1 MKPTCDF
8 FDEHGVAETV
18 KTFEVNSR
26 VKERA
31 KTSGEGRVIVVDGS
45 GSLCRALC
53 GDIIAAEAMANGW
66 AGLVIWGAVRDVE
79 QLGATNIGTMALG
92 QTPARCVRKGEDEVE
107 ADLRLDGVAV
117 SYGDYFVADAD
128 RALVFP
134 QNGPH
139 LDAKTTHPDA

>member
-18 KTFEVNSR
+18 KTFEANSR

-31 KTSGEGRVIVVDGS
+31 KASGESRMIVVDGS
-45 GSLCRALC
+45 GSLRRALN
-53 GDIIAAEAMANGW
+53 GYIIATEAMTNGW
-66 AGLVIWGAVRDVE
+66 VGLVIWGAVRDVE

-92 QTPARCVRKGEDEVE
+92 NKPARFVRKGEDEVD

-117 SYGDYFVADAD
+117 SNGDYFVADAD
-128 RALVFP
+128 GALIFP
-134 QNGPH
+134 QSGPQ
-139 LDAKTTHPDA
+139 LDAKTTHPHA